1 MTQLLMP
8 KATAVWLIDNTALS
22 FDQIADLCGLHPLEV
37 QSIADGETG
46 IGIQG
51 YDPIQNG
58 QLTREEIA
66 RCEGDPSARL
76 VLASSD
82 LPTPNRRTKGPRYVP
97 VARRGDKPDGIAWLV
112 KHHPELKDS
121 QIVKLIGTTKETIT
135 KIRERTH
142 WNISNIS
149 AKHPATAARR
159 MSRNRYRISANCPD
173 PMARRVRP
181 ETADALPD
189 AEGPAEREDNR

>member
-22 FDQIADLCGLHPLEV
+22 FDQIADLCSLHPLEV

-58 QLTREEIA
+58 QLTSEEIQ
-66 RCEGDPSARL
+66 RCEGDASARL
-76 VLASSD
+76 VLATSD

-121 QIVKLIGTTKETIT
+121 QIVK
-135 KIRERTH
+135 IRERTH

-149 AKHPATAARR
+149 AKHPAMLGLCKQTDLDAAIEKAGGTPQVEEQV
-159 MSRNRYRISANCPD
+159 SDIS
-173 PMARRVRP
+173 
-181 ETADALPD
+181 ELP
-189 AEGPAEREDNR
+189 

>member
-8 KATAVWLIDNTALS
+8 KASAVWLIDNTSLS
-22 FDQIADLCGLHPLEV
+22 FDQIADFCSLHPLEV
-37 QSIADGETG
+37 QSIADGEAG

-51 YDPIQNG
+51 YDPVQNG
-58 QLTREEIA
+58 QLTQAELD
-66 RCEGDPSARL
+66 RCQNDPTAKL
-76 VLASSD
+76 VLAESD

-121 QIVKLIGTTKETIT
+121 QIVKLIGTTNETIN

-142 WNISNIS
+142 WNIANIS
-149 AKHPATAARR
+149 AKHPAMLGLCTQGDLDTAIEKAGG
-159 MSRNRYRISANCPD
+159 STQVEEQVSNLS
-173 PMARRVRP
+173 
-181 ETADALPD
+181 ELP
-189 AEGPAEREDNR
+189 